1 MAEWDG
7 EALARLR
14 SAAHRGDAD
23 AGLDVL
29 RERPLEPVLQYAGDV
44 ALAAVAQERPE
55 GARLAEECRALLS
68 ERALPGDMVL
78 AAELAAPPGHDPA
91 LTSLPV
97 DLGAVAAAMD
107 GGLHVLDLERGDVLP
122 LDEVLFD
129 EAPDDEPRDAGRW
142 LPIPPIPPVAPPE
155 GEDARRGAARA
166 WLAEQGY
173 RPAPRTL

>member
-14 SAAHRGDAD
+14 SAVHRGDVD

-29 RERPLEPVLQYAGDV
+29 RERPLAPVLQYAGDV
-44 ALAAVAQERPE
+44 AVAAVAQGRIE
-55 GARLAEECRALLS
+55 GTWLAAECRALLA
-68 ERALPGDMVL
+68 ERALPGDEVL
-78 AAELAAPPGHDPA
+78 AAELAAPPEHGAA
-91 LTSLPV
+91 LVPLPV

-107 GGLHVLDLERGDVLP
+107 DGLHVLDLERGDVLP

-129 EAPDDEPRDAGRW
+129 EVPDDEPQNAGRW
-142 LPIPPIPPVAPPE
+142 LPIPPAVLPE
-155 GEDARRGAARA
+155 GEDARRGAGRA
-166 WLAEQGY
+166 WLAGQGY